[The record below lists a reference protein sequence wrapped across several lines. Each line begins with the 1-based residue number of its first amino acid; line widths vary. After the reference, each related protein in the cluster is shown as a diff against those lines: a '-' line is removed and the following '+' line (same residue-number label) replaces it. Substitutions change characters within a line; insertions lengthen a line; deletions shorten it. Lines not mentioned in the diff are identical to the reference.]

1 MVTVS
6 TATPEPALAQ
16 SSSSRPG
23 AEAGWGFSLTRVH
36 LTGARTFDLNRHVRS
51 TLKPDLAPAK
61 SPPAGAFH
69 CVACS
74 PQKRERMAILL
85 AVGVTILLA
94 IVISIAYVLILSEL
108 RKINANLEQFI
119 KLIIDARRRDDPEA
133 R

>member
-1 MVTVS
+1 
-6 TATPEPALAQ
+6 
-16 SSSSRPG
+16 
-23 AEAGWGFSLTRVH
+23 
-36 LTGARTFDLNRHVRS
+36 
-51 TLKPDLAPAK
+51 
-61 SPPAGAFH
+61 
-69 CVACS
+69 
-74 PQKRERMAILL
+74 MAILL